1 VNPKES
7 KMEETKKARV
17 APVKL
22 DPDLLLATLR
32 EIYADAVECGKR
44 DQPVYQSLADHIAK
58 IDAGAK

>member
-1 VNPKES
+1 
-7 KMEETKKARV
+7 MEETKKARV

>member
-1 VNPKES
+1 
-7 KMEETKKARV
+7 MEEKKAKV

-32 EIYADAVECGKR
+32 AVYADAVESGKR
-44 DQPVYQSLADHIAK
+44 DQPVYQSLAEHIAK